1 MKWMV
6 GSDIHGSEFFAEK
19 LVKAYKKE
27 GATKLLLLGD
37 ILYHGPRNDLP
48 IGFSPKGV
56 IRLLNPLKRDI
67 VCVRGNCEAEVD
79 QMVLEFPVLTDH
91 VILENENLTIYMC
104 HGHHENNE
112 NPPLMNKKYVLLC
125 GHTHIP
131 KLDVHGDY
139 VYINPGS
146 VSLPKE
152 DTWHGYMIIED
163 NKFIWKNLDGEVI
176 REYDYV

>member
-27 GATKLLLLGD
+27 RATKLLLLGD

-48 IGFSPKGV
+48 LGYSPKGV

-163 NKFIWKNLDGEVI
+163 NKFIWKNLDGENI

>member
-48 IGFSPKGV
+48 LGYSPKGV
-56 IRLLNPLKRDI
+56 IRLLNLLKREI

-112 NPPLMNKKYVLLC
+112 NPPLMNEKYVLLC

-131 KLDVHGDY
+131 KLDVHSDY

>member
-1 MKWMV
+1 
-6 GSDIHGSEFFAEK
+6 
-19 LVKAYKKE
+19 
-27 GATKLLLLGD
+27 
-37 ILYHGPRNDLP
+37 
-48 IGFSPKGV
+48 
-56 IRLLNPLKRDI
+56 
-67 VCVRGNCEAEVD
+67 
-79 QMVLEFPVLTDH
+79 MVLEFPVLTDH

-131 KLDVHGDY
+131 KLDVHEGY